1 MGKAEAVVE
10 NYLRDQAKAHDCLC
24 FKFTPAGING
34 VPDRILI
41 GYGKTVFVECKSDI
55 GALRPQQKLRIRQM
69 REAGAEVYV
78 CNTRQLVDELFKTLQ
93 KKEKNTCT

>member
-10 NYLRDQAKAHDCLC
+10 NYLRDQAKAHGCLC

-34 VPDRILI
+34 VPDRIII
-41 GYGKTVFVECKSDI
+41 GYGKTVFVECKSAV

-69 REAGAEVYV
+69 RKAGAEVYV
-78 CNTRQLVDELFKTLQ
+78 CNTRQLVDELFRKLEKGKT
-93 KKEKNTCT
+93 